1 MKIKELLEIISNL
14 PDDTV
19 LLIEENDICE
29 VETLNIQI
37 HADGRVHL
45 IFSALEW
52 INPSSEIFC
61 SDLIFIFFLY
71 NYKKPHNPD

>member
-45 IFSALEW
+45 IFSALE
-52 INPSSEIFC
+52 
-61 SDLIFIFFLY
+61 
-71 NYKKPHNPD
+71 